1 MKAVILAGGK
11 GRRLAPFTVVFPKPL
26 VPVGD
31 RPVLEILLRRL
42 AAHGVREVILSVDHL
57 AELIMAF
64 IEGNP
69 SLKELLKVRYV
80 RDERP
85 GGTAGPLAGI
95 PGLDETFLVLNGDV
109 LTTLDLTAL
118 LRHHRE
124 SGAALTIAVHRK
136 EVPIDL
142 GVLTLE
148 EDRVVR
154 YQEKPRL
161 FYDVSMGIYV
171 YEPRVLRY
179 IERGAYLDFP
189 DLVQRLLENG
199 EKVSGYRSDAP
210 WLDIGRPEDYARAQ
224 EEFGKDT
231 ERG

>member
-1 MKAVILAGGK
+1 MKAVVLAGGK

-42 AAHGVREVILSVDHL
+42 AQFGVTEVILSVDHL
-57 AELIMAF
+57 ADLMMAF

-69 SLKELLKVRYV
+69 SLKKLLKVSYV
-80 RDERP
+80 RDEKP

-95 PGLDETFLVLNGDV
+95 PGLDETFLVTNGDV
-109 LTTLDLTAL
+109 LTTLDLSAL
-118 LRHHRE
+118 LAFHKAQE
-124 SGAALTIAVHRK
+124 AALTIAVHQK

-142 GVLTLE
+142 GVLEL
-148 EDRVVR
+148 DGPRVVN
-154 YQEKPRL
+154 YKEKPRL
-161 FYDVSMGIYV
+161 HYSVSMGIYV

-179 IERGAYLDFP
+179 IEKGSYLDFP
-189 DLVQRLLENG
+189 DLVLRLIKNG
-199 EKVSGYRSDAP
+199 EKVVGFENNAA

-224 EEFGKDT
+224 EEFGTSK
-231 ERG
+231 E

>member
-26 VPVGD
+26 VPVGN

-42 AAHGVREVILSVDHL
+42 AKHGVRDVILSVDHL

-64 IEGNP
+64 IEGSP
-69 SLKELLKVRYV
+69 SLRKLVNVSYV

-95 PGLDETFLVLNGDV
+95 PGLTDTFLVMNGDV
-109 LTTLDLTAL
+109 LTTLDLSAMIAY
-118 LRHHRE
+118 HRE
-124 SGAALTIAVHRK
+124 QKAALTIAVHQK

-142 GVLTLE
+142 GVLELAG
-148 EDRVVR
+148 DRVVGYR
-154 YQEKPRL
+154 EKPKL
-161 FYDVSMGIYV
+161 SYDVSMGIYI
-171 YEPRVLRY
+171 YEPRVLSY
-179 IERGAYLDFP
+179 IQKGAYLDFP
-189 DLVQRLLENG
+189 DLVLKLLASN
-199 EKVSGYRSDAP
+199 EKVVGYRTSEP

-224 EEFGKDT
+224 EEFGK
-231 ERG
+231 E